1 MLDKFFGLDQP
12 KRADEGTALL
22 ISVYDNVQLSVVRSL
37 LDAENIPY
45 LVRER
50 GSGSAVKIVMGVSS
64 FGSDVYVPE
73 SALQDA
79 TAAIA
84 GVLGDEVEFVED
96 GEGE

>member
-1 MLDKFFGLDQP
+1 MLDKLFGLDKAKP
-12 KRADEGTALL
+12 ADEGTALL
-22 ISVYDNVQLSVVRSL
+22 ISVYDNVELSLVRSL

-45 LVRER
+45 LIRER
-50 GSGSAVKIVMGVSS
+50 GSGSAVKIVTGLSS

-73 SALQDA
+73 SALEDA

-84 GVLGDEVEFVED
+84 TLLGEEVEFVED